1 VKKYI
6 FEFYN
11 SSGEKHTEEV
21 ETVGNK
27 SKAMEIA
34 KEQAKLKK
42 INFIMGCSSPYY
54 CSITRV
60 Y

>member
-1 VKKYI
+1 MKKYI
-6 FEFYN
+6 VEFSN
-11 SSGEKHTEEV
+11 DSGEKHTEEV

-27 SKAMEIA
+27 KKAMEIA

-42 INFIMGCSSPYY
+42 INFIMGCSTPYY
-54 CSITRV
+54 CSARKV